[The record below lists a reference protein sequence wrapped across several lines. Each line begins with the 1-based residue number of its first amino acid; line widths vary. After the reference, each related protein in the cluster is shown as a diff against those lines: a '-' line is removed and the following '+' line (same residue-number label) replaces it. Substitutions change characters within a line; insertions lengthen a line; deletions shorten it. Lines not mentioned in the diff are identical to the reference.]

1 MKGGYKLEKV
11 LNVENLVIGYQGKDG
26 FLKAVDGVSFDI
38 NKGEIVCI
46 VGESGSGKSV
56 TSMSIMRLVEFEN
69 GKILSGKIKF
79 NNEDLTS
86 KNNEEMR
93 KIRGSKIS
101 MIFQEPLTALNPV
114 FTIGKQITEAMRFHK
129 TVTRDKAR
137 ERAEEL
143 LRVVG
148 ISEPKTRLKQYPHEL
163 SGGMR
168 QRVMIA
174 IALASEPEF
183 LIADEPTTA
192 LDVTIEAQIL
202 ELLKKI
208 RRERNMSI
216 MLITHDIGVA
226 AEMANRIIIMYA
238 GKIMEIAST
247 TDIFNQPY
255 HPYTKALLESV
266 PKMDG
271 ERGVYLKSIKG
282 TIPSLHEVPNG
293 CRFTPRCPFATDRCQ
308 NEQPPLETRD
318 NRQVACWHVNSLLEN
333 REQNVVTE
341 GGARIESK

>member
-1 MKGGYKLEKV
+1 MDKILEVKDLVVGYK
-11 LNVENLVIGYQGKDG
+11 GKNG
-26 FLKAVDGVSFDI
+26 FVRAVDGVSFDI
-38 NKGEIVCI
+38 NKGETICI

-69 GKILSGKIKF
+69 GKILNGEISFKG
-79 NNEDLTS
+79 ESLTT
-86 KNNEEMR
+86 KKADEMR

-114 FTIGKQITEAMRFHK
+114 FTIGKQISEAILFHHK
-129 TVTRDKAR
+129 IGKEEAWN
-137 ERAEEL
+137 EAEKL
-143 LRVVG
+143 VRLVG
-148 ISEPKTRLKQYPHEL
+148 ISDPEGRLKQYPHEL

-174 IALASEPEF
+174 MALASEPEL

-202 ELLKKI
+202 ELLRNLREEKK
-208 RRERNMSI
+208 MSI

-238 GKIMEIAST
+238 GKIMEIANT
-247 TDIFNQPY
+247 LDIFEQPL
-255 HPYTKALLESV
+255 HPYTKGLLESV

-271 ERGVYLKSIKG
+271 QRGVPLKSING
-282 TIPSLHEVPNG
+282 SIPSLNEIPDG
-293 CRFTPRCPFATDRCQ
+293 CRFSPRCPFATEKCHQ
-308 NEQPPLETRD
+308 EAPAMETRGD
-318 NRQVACWHVNSLLEN
+318 RQVACWHVDYLLEHSLLDVE
-333 REQNVVTE
+333 EE
-341 GGARIESK
+341 GEISIES